1 MTKEEE
7 ILNFLS
13 ENVFQPILTSKTASR
28 KLKSGVNLTIM
39 RLKKLNASGMVK
51 YFWSAISGTPRS
63 IEFAKQMKK
72 EGVTRFEEVIDE
84 FRERFSQYL
93 KK

>member
-1 MTKEEE
+1 MTKEDE
-7 ILNFLS
+7 ILKFLS
-13 ENVFQPILTSKTASR
+13 ENVFNPILTSKKASK

-39 RLKKLNASGMVK
+39 RLKRLDASGMVR

-72 EGVTRFEEVIDE
+72 EGVTRFEEVIDK
-84 FRERFSQYL
+84 FRETFSRYL
-93 KK
+93 K